1 MSNTTNE
8 SLDEENI
15 ANTEQDDPKSLPVD
29 EDLTLIKDEAVPA
42 NLSVKD
48 VEKSPR
54 DNFYSVYGKDAA
66 TPTVMERY

>member
-1 MSNTTNE
+1 MSNKNNE
-8 SLDEENI
+8 SLDEENVAI
-15 ANTEQDDPKSLPVD
+15 TEQDDPKFVPVD
-29 EDLTLIKDEAVPA
+29 ADVTLIKDETILA

-66 TPTVMERY
+66 TPSVMERY